1 MKSKRSIQRHSKHNR
16 NNHSK
21 QSSLINVLKMTSF
34 AGLLSKLIVLAM
46 IWKNSNNLIQKDGNI
61 NLTLFILITLFPIS
75 VSDIISVAV
84 FILLLTL
91 FLKSELN
98 EEKKKSLLNWVYGLV
113 GFSIFVNVVFI
124 ILLYSIPEHIE
135 YAMTNMYRR

>member
-1 MKSKRSIQRHSKHNR
+1 MKSKRSIKRHSKHNR

-21 QSSLINVLKMTSF
+21 QSSLINVLKITSF
-34 AGLLSKLIVLAM
+34 TGLLSKLIVFFL
-46 IWKNSNNLIQKDGNI
+46 IWKNSNNLIQKDDNI
-61 NLTLFILITLFPIS
+61 GLTLFILITLFPIS

-84 FILLLTL
+84 FILLLTI
-91 FLKSELN
+91 FLKSELD